1 MTTQMFAPAPFA
13 DRLQRETAPRMV
25 ERHAISN
32 PHAPALLDGG
42 RVLSYGQLDGRAS
55 RIAAYLRSLGAG
67 PGTRVGICLPR
78 SFDLAAAALGA
89 WKAGAAYIP
98 MDPSYPPERL
108 AFMLDDAQ
116 APLVVTTPAIARGLP
131 ATGAEIVDPSS
142 PDIAAR
148 AGEAVSAASLENDL
162 AYVVYTSGSSGAPK
176 GIEITHGALAN
187 LIAWHL
193 DAFAVTGED
202 RASHLA
208 GLGFDASIWELWPY
222 LAAGASVCLADE
234 AVRAAPESLRDWMIE
249 RRITIGFV
257 PTPLAEPMLA
267 LAWPRRTAL
276 RIMLTG
282 GDVLNRA
289 APPDVPFTLV
299 NNYGP
304 AECAVVATSGRV
316 ESRPGAP
323 PIGRPAANA
332 EIYLLNGNLERV
344 PAGEPGE
351 ICIGG
356 PGLAR
361 GYHNRPGL
369 TARNFVRNPFS
380 ADPASRL
387 YRTGDLA
394 RLLPDGQFAFLGR
407 VDDQIKI
414 RGFRIEPAEI
424 ASALGRHPAIE
435 ASVVIAREVPAGE
448 KRLVA
453 YVVVKP
459 GAEPAPAALRAF
471 LADFLP
477 DYMLPAAFVRMDALP
492 VTSSGKI
499 DRSALPEPAPANAL
513 DAPPPAAAP
522 PAPAESPRPNWGRAA
537 RRQGAGS

>member
-1 MTTQMFAPAPFA
+1 MTTQMHALAPLAGRA
-13 DRLQRETAPRMV
+13 QRETAPRMV
-25 ERHAISN
+25 ERHAITN

-42 RVLSYGQLDGRAS
+42 SVLSYGQLDGRAS
-55 RIAAYLRSLGAG
+55 RIAAHLRSLGAG
-67 PGTRVGICLPR
+67 PGTHVGICLPR

-131 ATGAEIVDPSS
+131 ATGAEIVDPAS
-142 PDIAAR
+142 PEIAAR

-162 AYVVYTSGSSGAPK
+162 AYVIYTSGSTGAPK
-176 GIEITHGALAN
+176 GIEITHGALGN

-193 DAFAVTGED
+193 EAFAVTGED

-222 LAAGASVCLADE
+222 LAAGASVCLADD
-234 AVRAAPESLRDWMIE
+234 ALGAAPELLRDWMVA

-276 RIMLTG
+276 RILLTG
-282 GDVLNRA
+282 GDVLHRA
-289 APPDVPFTLV
+289 APPDLPFALI

-304 AECAVVATSGRV
+304 AECAVVAASGRV
-316 ESRPGAP
+316 ESRPGPP

-332 EIYLLNGNLERV
+332 EIYLLNGDLERV

-361 GYHNRPGL
+361 GYRNRPSL
-369 TARNFVRNPFS
+369 TARKFIRNPFS

-387 YRTGDLA
+387 YRTGDMA

-407 VDDQIKI
+407 MDDQIKI

-424 ASALGRHPAIE
+424 AGALDRHPAVE
-435 ASVVIAREVPAGE
+435 ASAVIARGVSAAER
-448 KRLVA
+448 RLVA
-453 YVVVKP
+453 YVVFNP
-459 GAEPAPAALRAF
+459 GAETAPAALRAF

-492 VTSSGKI
+492 IASNGKI
-499 DRSALPEPAPANAL
+499 DRSALPEPTPANAL
-513 DAPPPAAAP
+513 DAPTAAAAP
-522 PAPAESPRPNWGRAA
+522 PVERRRPDWGPAR
-537 RRQGAGS
+537 RRQGAASR